1 VLDAAGECSGDVVL
15 IRDITEQQI
24 AAETLRAR
32 LGQIEALQEELRE
45 QAIRDPLTGM
55 YNRRYLDETLE
66 RELGRAQREGYPV
79 SLVMIDVDRFKSVN
93 DTFGHA
99 TGDSVLR
106 VIGDRLRA
114 ETRLGDMACRLGGDE
129 FLVLLPNTA
138 AEAAHARAEYWR
150 RTIEDAVNTAA
161 GGLGYSNT
169 TISLGVASFPRNGH
183 TAHDVLAA
191 ADAAVYAAK
200 AAGRNRV
207 FLAV

>member
-1 VLDAAGECSGDVVL
+1 
-15 IRDITEQQI
+15 
-24 AAETLRAR
+24 LRAR
-32 LGQIEALQEELRE
+32 LSQIEALQAELRE

-79 SLVMIDVDRFKSVN
+79 SLVMIDVDRFKDVN

-99 TGDSVLR
+99 AGDSVLR

-138 AEAAHARAEYWR
+138 LAAAHARAEYWR
-150 RTIEDAVNTAA
+150 VTIEEAIRNSA
-161 GGLGYSNT
+161 GELGYSDT
-169 TISLGVASFPRNGH
+169 TISLGVASFPQNGH